1 MIIFVIVTI
10 IVYAW
15 RCCGAKSS
23 SIPEAE
29 IKLYMPKTHCCFPPY
44 DSPHSWQYLGRILG
58 KLPSCQLVHGW
69 GLVVLLSWHLRYSLR
84 GPKRNCR
91 PNSSVHLVD

>member
-69 GLVVLLSWHLRYSLR
+69 GLVTLSVVSGRPASSLAR
-84 GPKRNCR
+84 TWRIIWDC
-91 PNSSVHLVD
+91 SESA

>member
-29 IKLYMPKTHCCFPPY
+29 IKLYMPKTHCCFLPY
-44 DSPHSWQYLGRILG
+44 DSTHSLQY
-58 KLPSCQLVHGW
+58 
-69 GLVVLLSWHLRYSLR
+69 
-84 GPKRNCR
+84 
-91 PNSSVHLVD
+91 